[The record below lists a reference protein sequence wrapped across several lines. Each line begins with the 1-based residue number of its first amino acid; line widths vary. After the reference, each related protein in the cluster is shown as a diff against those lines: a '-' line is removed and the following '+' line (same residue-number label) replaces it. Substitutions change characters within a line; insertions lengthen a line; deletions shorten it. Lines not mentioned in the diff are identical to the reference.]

1 MFKKIILGLLFLF
14 IFSVTFTW
22 SRDFNQDLGRHIK
35 LAEII
40 LSTRSVP
47 STNLFSFTNQ
57 DYPFFNH
64 HWLSEVIFYVMN
76 ALLGFPLLMFLKV
89 LLVMAAVGIG
99 TYTSI
104 KKGGFFVAVFFTT
117 IFVPLLLERSD
128 IRPELFGY
136 VLFSLMLMILLH
148 YPSSKKLLIF
158 LPISLFLWINFHIS
172 FVFGVM
178 LAFFLIFKM
187 LIIHKKELFK
197 DKKIIAILIT
207 SFIALLI
214 NPHGIQ
220 GLLYPLSI
228 FQNYGYPIVENQD
241 LLFLH
246 AVTFNPLITYFF
258 LLSPLILFGALILA
272 IKKKYIEALILL
284 LFYFLAFKQIR
295 HMPFFVLTT
304 IPVLSIAYADFL
316 SFLFKRIKKDIN
328 IIRTVGYTILLCILP
343 LGIYFFAGNVYSRT
357 FDIQSRFGYH
367 LLEDGKKASDFML
380 ENKIDGNIF
389 NNFDIGGYLIYRL
402 YPQYKVFIDNRP
414 EAYPKDFIQDIYIK
428 LQQDPE
434 LQKHIFEKYQIRTVV
449 FAHTDQTPWAETF
462 LIHMYKDTS
471 WRMVYLDRAMVIFT
485 KDKKVED
492 IRLSAGYFNNLIDTQ
507 SDYLYLLRLARI
519 FSLFEQNESFQ
530 KAFDKAAELNL
541 QSCTIQKTLYNQQ
554 LQNPLL
560 LLRAEQLKK
569 DKWYCF

>member
-1 MFKKIILGLLFLF
+1 MLKKIILGLLFLY

-35 LAEII
+35 LGEII

-57 DYPFFNH
+57 NYPFFNH

-76 ALLGFPLLMFLKV
+76 VLLGFPLLMFLKV
-89 LLVMAAVGIG
+89 LLVVGAVGICI
-99 TYTSI
+99 YTSI
-104 KKGGFFVAVFFTT
+104 KKGSFFVAVFFTT
-117 IFVPLLLERSD
+117 IFVPLFLERSD

-148 YPSSKKLLIF
+148 YPSSKKLLF
-158 LPISLFLWINFHIS
+158 LVPISLFLWINFHIS

-178 LAFFLIFKM
+178 LVFFLVFKM

-207 SFIALLI
+207 SLIALLI
-214 NPHGIQ
+214 NPHGVQ

-258 LLSPLILFGALILA
+258 LLSPFIFFGTLILA
-272 IKKKYIEALILL
+272 TKKKYIEIPILL

-295 HMPFFVLTT
+295 HMPFFVLMA
-304 IPVLSIAYADFL
+304 IPILSIAYVDFL
-316 SFLFKRIKKDIN
+316 PFVYKRIKINADISR
-328 IIRTVGYTILLCILP
+328 IAGCIILLCL
-343 LGIYFFAGNVYSRT
+343 LVTGIYLFAGNVYALT

-380 ENKIDGNIF
+380 ENKIEGNIF

-402 YPQYKVFIDNRP
+402 YPRYKVFIDNRP

-428 LQQDPE
+428 LQQYPE
-434 LQKHIFEKYQIRTVV
+434 LQKHIFKKYHIQTVV

-462 LIHMYKDTS
+462 LIRMYKDTS
-471 WRMVYLDRAMVIFT
+471 WRMVYLDSAMVIFT
-485 KDKKVED
+485 KDKKIKD
-492 IRLSAGYFNNLIDTQ
+492 IRLSAEYFNNLIDTQ

-530 KAFDKAAELNL
+530 KAFDKAAELNP
-541 QSCTIQKTLYNQQ
+541 QSCTIQKTLYNQE